1 MSRRTNAGNMKRPEL
16 SRRRTTTN
24 YKHHHLPSTTHPR
37 MLVLVIIE
45 DVESLVLTPAGEE
58 EEEKKMGAQLI
69 ITRGD
74 SAVSFLISARIL
86 LLSSALL
93 CPSFVCVQSHRNH
106 RHVLLLRRTHARVCL
121 CNRCVCVC
129 MFFRAT
135 GLVFFPTFVGTH
147 QTQLF
152 LFCFLNAKEFAAC
165 AAAACVIGNSW
176 VKYFTTTTTTTSSS
190 RR

>member
-58 EEEKKMGAQLI
+58 EKEKKMGAQLI

-93 CPSFVCVQSHRNH
+93 CPSLVCVQSHRNH
-106 RHVLLLRRTHARVCL
+106 RHVLHYYVVRTPECVCVIGA
-121 CNRCVCVC
+121 CVCVC
-129 MFFRAT
+129 FFGQRD
-135 GLVFFPTFVGTH
+135 LFFSRLLSGHIRRNF
-147 QTQLF
+147 
-152 LFCFLNAKEFAAC
+152 FCF
-165 AAAACVIGNSW
+165 VS
-176 VKYFTTTTTTTSSS
+176 
-190 RR
+190 